1 MKNRFFAGMP
11 KHLNAL
17 TIVWKRGFNTFN
29 LRYNKHT
36 LLLKYFELCG
46 FWVFKILC
54 LCMLSYLSNMVL
66 RGSFENL
73 TDSEWGLAVCRN
85 FEQFTSNWENNNPV
99 WSNIKLGTK
108 FVCSTNLMST
118 LLNKWEGV
126 PVDVFFDCK
135 AQGGGGGLFAL
146 FYPS

>member
-1 MKNRFFAGMP
+1 MV
-11 KHLNAL
+11 HLK
-17 TIVWKRGFNTFN
+17 T
-29 LRYNKHT
+29 
-36 LLLKYFELCG
+36 
-46 FWVFKILC
+46 
-54 LCMLSYLSNMVL
+54 
-66 RGSFENL
+66 
-73 TDSEWGLAVCRN
+73 TDSEWGLAVCQH
-85 FEQFTSNWENNNPV
+85 FEQFTSNWENSNPF

-118 LLNKWEGV
+118 LLIKWEGV